1 MPITTSTVI
10 YFCAT
15 LTVQAV
21 GNSEVRS
28 VNFGSGEA
36 AEANMEA
43 AGYHYVSGALVQV
56 WSK

>member
-10 YFCAT
+10 YTCAT

-21 GNSEVRS
+21 GESEVRS
-28 VNFGSGEA
+28 VVFVSGEA
-36 AEANMEA
+36 AEADMKA
-43 AGYHYVSGALVQV
+43 VGYRYICGVSEQV